1 MYYITLSMRGKDRF
15 LKVFSNLSIDM
26 RKEIIIVLDDQPI
39 SWNVAY
45 EEIMKE
51 TKLGEK
57 ILKKLL
63 EGEFI

>member
-1 MYYITLSMRGKDRF
+1 MKGKDRF

-45 EEIMKE
+45 EEITKE
-51 TKLGEK
+51 TKLGGR